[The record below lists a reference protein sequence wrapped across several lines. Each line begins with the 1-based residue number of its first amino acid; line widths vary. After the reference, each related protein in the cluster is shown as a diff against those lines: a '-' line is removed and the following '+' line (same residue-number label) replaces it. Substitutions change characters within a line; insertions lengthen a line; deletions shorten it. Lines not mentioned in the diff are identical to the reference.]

1 LEAIVTITK
10 LSDVIIPGSTV
21 GVTLNNMIKKK
32 SIERSAFFRS
42 GFVSNAADPNIGL
55 QLGNDFGDNGGKFV
69 TALFRNR
76 PNDAEQI
83 MADTKD
89 LTVNKFTYG
98 QQSTPIMERA
108 QSYGITDL
116 AVDLGGDDP
125 LEDMAE
131 FWADYWIKRQ
141 QIVLINVLNGALGAS
156 SATDNVYDIS
166 GLAGANAVIGP
177 NAFIIASNLL
187 GDQSDQIVAVA
198 MHSAFYTSLLLQN
211 LITFVPT
218 AGQGKPIPQ
227 YLGKD
232 VIVDDGLP
240 YNTSTKVG
248 TLFLGKRGAVTYQ
261 EAGLKTPIEVERQA
275 LVNSG
280 QEYSVSRKKYIMHPN
295 GFKWDTSATITD
307 PTPNN
312 AELATSANWTRV
324 YSAKE
329 VGIIAFKAKA
339 A

>member
-1 LEAIVTITK
+1 MAITK

-21 GVTLNNMIKKK
+21 GVTLNKLIKKK

-42 GFVSNAADPNIGL
+42 GFVTDSADPEVAL
-55 QLGNDFGDNGGKFV
+55 QLGDELDKGGKFI
-69 TALFRNR
+69 TAKFRNR

-83 MADTKD
+83 LADTKD
-89 LTVNKFTYG
+89 LVVNKFTYG
-98 QQSTPIMERA
+98 TQSTPVMARG
-108 QSYGITDL
+108 QSYGITDM

-125 LEDMAE
+125 LNDMAE

-141 QIVLINVLNGALGAS
+141 QIVLINVLNGALGAA
-156 SATDNVYDIS
+156 SAAGNVYDIS
-166 GLAGANAVIGP
+166 ALSGASAVISA
-177 NAFIIASNLL
+177 NAFIVASNKL
-187 GDQSDQIVAVA
+187 GDQSDQIVSVA

-211 LITFVPT
+211 LITFLPVS
-218 AGQGKPIPQ
+218 GQGKPIPQ
-227 YLGKD
+227 YLDKT

-240 YNTSTKVG
+240 YDAGTGIG

-295 GFKWDTSATITD
+295 GFNWNTAATTTD

-312 AELATSANWTRV
+312 AELATTTNWTRV

>member
-1 LEAIVTITK
+1 MTITK

-21 GVTLNNMIKKK
+21 GVTLNKLIKKK
-32 SIERSAFFRS
+32 LIDRSAFFRS
-42 GFVSNAADPNIGL
+42 GFVSDSADEKIGL
-55 QLGNDFGDNGGKFV
+55 QLGSDFGDNGGKFV
-69 TALFRNR
+69 TAKFRNR
-76 PNDAEQI
+76 PNDPEQI
-83 MADTKD
+83 MNDTKD
-89 LTVNKFTYG
+89 LVVNKFTYG
-98 QQSTPIMERA
+98 LQSTPIMERA
-108 QSYGITDL
+108 QSYGITDM

-125 LEDMAE
+125 LNDIAE
-131 FWADYWIKRQ
+131 FWAEYWLPRQ
-141 QIVLINVLNGALGAS
+141 QVVLINVLNGALGAA
-156 SATDNVYDIS
+156 SASGNVYDIS
-166 GLAGANAVIGP
+166 VNSGAAAVISA
-177 NAFIIASNLL
+177 NAFIIASNKL
-187 GDQSDQIVAVA
+187 GDQSDQIVSVA
-198 MHSAFYTSLLLQN
+198 MHSAFYTQLLLQN
-211 LITFVPT
+211 LITFLPA

-227 YLGKD
+227 YLDKT

-240 YNTSTKVG
+240 YDSGTGIG

-261 EAGLKTPIEVERQA
+261 EASLKTPIELERQA

-295 GFKWDTSATITD
+295 GFNWNTAAATVD
-307 PTPNN
+307 PTPSN